1 MQKLKSNFINRMPDM
16 PSVSRNILK
25 SHPVLLKKISESCKI
40 PREEVPELFTEVLRY
55 LGLVAET
62 HKRLAP
68 SLIVDWAWHEF
79 ILCTK
84 PYSDFCQ
91 EHFGRYIHHHPAEK
105 ENPGQ
110 FALTLT
116 YYFEFFGK
124 PPEKYWGQTPE
135 AMCSACEA
143 DNNN

>member
-1 MQKLKSNFINRMPDM
+1 MRKLKSDFSVPKPDVR
-16 PSVSRNILK
+16 STARNLLNE
-25 SHPVLLKKISESCKI
+25 HPVLLKKISESCKI

-84 PYSDFCQ
+84 LYSDFCQ
-91 EHFGRYIHHHPAEK
+91 EHFDRYIHHHPAEK

-116 YYFEFFGK
+116 YYTEFFGK
-124 PPEKYWGQTPE
+124 PPEKYWGQTSE
-135 AMCSACEA
+135 AMCGACESE
-143 DNNN
+143 NG